1 MIKHLKDVNKNYWTH
16 WREAMKL
23 SIALFIHAWLPDIF
37 TNYASNKLKD
47 D

>member
-1 MIKHLKDVNKNYWTH
+1 MIKHLKDVNKNYWNH
-16 WREAMKL
+16 WWGAMKL